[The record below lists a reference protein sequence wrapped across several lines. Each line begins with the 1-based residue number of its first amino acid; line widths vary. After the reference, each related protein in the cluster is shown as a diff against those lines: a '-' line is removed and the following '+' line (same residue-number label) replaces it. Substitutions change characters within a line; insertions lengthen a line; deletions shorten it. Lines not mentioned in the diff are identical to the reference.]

1 MTNNVERKKDKK
13 QKILIAAE
21 KLFVTNG
28 YKKTSIAEV
37 AKEADSSQV
46 TLYKY
51 YPSKIAL
58 GRAVVNRLIVD
69 GYEEFGN
76 SLDNPDKT
84 FEEKIQDMIVGGVT
98 MADNISDDF
107 VIFMYGEFSGDTGDT
122 SVMETYNALKQRF
135 WKKLLD
141 KGRAEGVVNPKITDE
156 GAMIFLDMFISY
168 SMNSNPH
175 NYHSAIE
182 IKNNEDNL
190 MHLFFYGIMGH

>member
-13 QKILIAAE
+13 QTILQAAE
-21 KLFVTNG
+21 KLFTING

-37 AKEADSSQV
+37 AKEANASQV

-51 YPSKIAL
+51 YPSKITL
-58 GRAVVNRLIVD
+58 GRAVVIKLIVD
-69 GYEEFGN
+69 GYEEFGT
-76 SLDNPDKT
+76 SLDNPEKT
-84 FEEKIQDMIVGGVT
+84 FEEKMQDMMVSGVS
-98 MADNISDDF
+98 MSDSISDDF

-122 SVMETYNALKQRF
+122 SVMETYNALKRKF

-141 KGRAEGVVNPKITDE
+141 KGRAEGLVDPKITDE

-175 NYHSAIE
+175 NYHSAVE

-190 MHLFFYGIMGH
+190 MHLFFYGIMGR